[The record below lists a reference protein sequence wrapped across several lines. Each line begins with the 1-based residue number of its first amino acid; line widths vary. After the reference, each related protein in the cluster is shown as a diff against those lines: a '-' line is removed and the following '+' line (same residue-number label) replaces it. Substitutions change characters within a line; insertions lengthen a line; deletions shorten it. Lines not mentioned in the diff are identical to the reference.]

1 MEKRERE
8 RKWVAGL
15 SGSFAGSVA
24 EFTTLPVDTV
34 KVRMQIT
41 TVCSCISLSLSLQ
54 KFFFDEIPQTKGG
67 TTLKRVVSEIFE
79 KEGSQGFFKGLTPAI
94 WRQMIY
100 QGVKML
106 IYEPIRDFAFDKFGA
121 KDTQSKGDDLLIR
134 LMVGGTSGAIGTFI
148 STPTDV
154 TKVRRSHKDI
164 RAHMNRMMTG
174 TNAG

>member
-1 MEKRERE
+1 
-8 RKWVAGL
+8 
-15 SGSFAGSVA
+15 
-24 EFTTLPVDTV
+24 
-34 KVRMQIT
+34 
-41 TVCSCISLSLSLQ
+41 
-54 KFFFDEIPQTKGG
+54 
-67 TTLKRVVSEIFE
+67 
-79 KEGSQGFFKGLTPAI
+79 
-94 WRQMIY
+94 MIY